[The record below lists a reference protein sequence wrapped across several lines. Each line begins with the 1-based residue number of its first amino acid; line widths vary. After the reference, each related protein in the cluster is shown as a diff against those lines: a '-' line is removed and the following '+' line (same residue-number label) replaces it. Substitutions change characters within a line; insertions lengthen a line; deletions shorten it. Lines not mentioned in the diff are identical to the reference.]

1 MGVRDGGRKKGKK
14 TERGGE
20 KAEGR
25 RKSLQCTLPLQVFGS
40 KFSKCW
46 GAWQVRINQT
56 RGPTRQHET
65 EGRGPEQVLLDI
77 WNL

>member
-1 MGVRDGGRKKGKK
+1 MGVRDGERKKGKK
-14 TERGGE
+14 TQRE
-20 KAEGR
+20 EGR

-40 KFSKCW
+40 EFSKCW

-65 EGRGPEQVLLDI
+65 EGSGPEQVLLDM